1 MLTWIDASYAVHP
14 NMRGHTGGA
23 ISFGN
28 GVAHA
33 RAGKQNLN
41 VKSSTE
47 AEIVGMSKYSP
58 YNVFIIF
65 FVSAQGYERKK
76 NEVKQ
81 DNVSAIRMEKNDRHY
96 CTGNSRHVHIRYFL
110 LKTESTKEN
119 LQLNIVQRQRC

>member
-65 FVSAQGYERKK
+65 FCQHKDM
-76 NEVKQ
+76 NVK
-81 DNVSAIRMEKNDRHY
+81 R
-96 CTGNSRHVHIRYFL
+96 
-110 LKTESTKEN
+110 TK
-119 LQLNIVQRQRC
+119 